1 MTEFVLASTITGGF
15 LVLSNPLAFA
25 ALLRLRYPEPAQ
37 ARQRAANV
45 IDLAARFEARRGV
58 SITTK
63 GRARQELAA

>member
-1 MTEFVLASTITGGF
+1 
-15 LVLSNPLAFA
+15 VLSNPLAFA

-37 ARQRAANV
+37 ERQRAANV

-58 SITTK
+58 SITTR